1 MDRVLLEDGRCCDLD
16 RCQRFEEGTYF
27 DGRNRISR
35 ATEEQFR
42 HEALLRT
49 PGGRWLVERSSQWQ
63 GERSSWREVSAR
75 FAAAWLL
82 RNGHESPAELASAVA
97 ALDIDAE
104 PVFACSADDVDE
116 SSGLAGR

>member
-1 MDRVLLEDGRCCDLD
+1 MAATKAARASAAFRASRSTSRRC
-16 RCQRFEEGTYF
+16 RC
-27 DGRNRISR
+27 
-35 ATEEQFR
+35 
-42 HEALLRT
+42 ALLRT

-82 RNGHESPAELASAVA
+82 RNGHEPPAELTAAVA

-104 PVFACSADDVDE
+104 PVFACTAGDVDE
-116 SSGLAGR
+116 SAGLAGR